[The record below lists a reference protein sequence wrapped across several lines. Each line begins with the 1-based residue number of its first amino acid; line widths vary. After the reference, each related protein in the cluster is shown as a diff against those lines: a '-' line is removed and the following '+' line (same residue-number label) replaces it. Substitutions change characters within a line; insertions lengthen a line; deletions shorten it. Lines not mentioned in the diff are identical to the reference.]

1 MPAISSKLTLTGA
14 ASSAGTELADANL
27 IKGAFYNVADTTAL
41 NAIPLA
47 RIADKQI
54 VWVEGE
60 SKTYQA
66 TVTLADYVSTFT
78 DSVAWAQFT
87 GFAGAGGSGD
97 ITSVVAGS
105 GLTGGAITGEAT
117 LTIGAGD
124 GITVSADAVAIST
137 GSVHF
142 EDGVEKVVIVTTLDG
157 GDI

>member
-1 MPAISSKLTLTGA
+1 MPAISSKLTLTSVA
-14 ASSAGTELADANL
+14 NSAGTELADANL